1 MRQQSRTRKYLLIA
15 LLLLILLGG
24 LLYANYT
31 FSKNNPGGND
41 FLVHWVG
48 TRSFLIDGLSPYSD
62 AVALRIQTLVYG
74 RAAQPGEHE
83 LRVAYPL
90 YSILLFMPFSL
101 IADYTWARAAWMTLL
116 EVGLIMLLLMSLK
129 TVGWRPK
136 PWLMALLLA
145 FTLLWYHAM
154 RPLVLGN
161 VIILQALC
169 IVTAFSAIKDGED
182 GRAGLLLAFATIKPQ
197 VVVVPFIFIFI
208 WAIYQKRWRILGWF
222 MATMVLLAAFA
233 TLMLP
238 SWWLENLREVLRY
251 PAYNPPGS
259 LSAVFAVWWPAQGGR
274 IGMIVSGLIGLV
286 LLFEW
291 WTNRRSEFNEA
302 LWTLSITLVLGQW
315 VGIQN
320 DPGNFILLFF
330 PIIYVFSIWID
341 RWKHN
346 GQVLVLISM
355 TILMFGIW
363 VLFIAT
369 VENSYQP
376 IQNPLMFIPLPLF
389 LIAML
394 YWVRWWA
401 LRRTRVLAGETFLK

>member
-1 MRQQSRTRKYLLIA
+1 
-15 LLLLILLGG
+15 
-24 LLYANYT
+24 
-31 FSKNNPGGND
+31 
-41 FLVHWVG
+41 
-48 TRSFLIDGLSPYSD
+48 
-62 AVALRIQTLVYG
+62 
-74 RAAQPGEHE
+74 
-83 LRVAYPL
+83 
-90 YSILLFMPFSL
+90 
-101 IADYTWARAAWMTLL
+101 
-116 EVGLIMLLLMSLK
+116 
-129 TVGWRPK
+129 
-136 PWLMALLLA
+136 
-145 FTLLWYHAM
+145 
-154 RPLVLGN
+154 
-161 VIILQALC
+161 
-169 IVTAFSAIKDGED
+169 
-182 GRAGLLLAFATIKPQ
+182 
-197 VVVVPFIFIFI
+197 
-208 WAIYQKRWRILGWF
+208 